1 MIFAF
6 APNEQFNF
14 LTAFAQRV
22 GAFLH
27 ENTLPLPPWLGT
39 GSIRRVR
46 LAPDFSL
53 LIHQYVLRE
62 ELILKRTAADNTAD
76 RVNVLFQLHAGAE
89 EQHSPNDALPTD
101 RRAEFTVR
109 ITSPDINSE
118 LRFPPGVA
126 IFFTVLSM
134 TRPALRQL
142 LRLNTMNGVVE
153 QILVGSQGFL
163 FYETMPADAQRT
175 LRALTALDTQRAL
188 GELRIWIQVQELIC
202 WLFDRLL
209 MREIGRHRPIHRADA
224 EQLER
229 VRAAVVANLSVPPQL
244 PQLASLANM
253 SISKLTDLYKQVFGD
268 SIYDYFQKARMDEAG
283 HLLKQGGY
291 SVSETGY
298 RLGFSNLSHFSR
310 LFQKHHGV
318 TPRRFATVGTQPMTG
333 IITQTH
339 ERYQL

>member
-1 MIFAF
+1 MVFAF

-22 GAFLH
+22 GASLH
-27 ENTLPLPPWLGT
+27 ENTLTLPPSLGT

-76 RVNVLFQLHAGAE
+76 RVNVLFQLHAGPKTE
-89 EQHSPNDALPTD
+89 GQQNPTETALID
-101 RRAEFTVR
+101 RRAAFTVR

-118 LRFPPGVA
+118 LCFPPGVV
-126 IFFTVLSM
+126 IFFAVLSM

-142 LRLNTMNGVVE
+142 LRLDTMNGVVE

-175 LRALTALDTQRAL
+175 LRALTAPDTQRTL

-209 MREIGRHRPIHRADA
+209 MREIGKHRPIHRADA

-229 VRAAVVANLSVPPQL
+229 VRAAVVADLSVPPQL
-244 PQLASLANM
+244 PQLAQIAGM

-268 SIYDYFQKARMDEAG
+268 SIYDYFQKARMEEAG
-283 HLLKQGGY
+283 HLLRQGGY

-310 LFQKHHGV
+310 LFQKHHG
-318 TPRRFATVGTQPMTG
+318 TAPSGFRRYISGNKHKIQNYF
-333 IITQTH
+333 
-339 ERYQL
+339 

>member
-1 MIFAF
+1 M
-6 APNEQFNF
+6 
-14 LTAFAQRV
+14 
-22 GAFLH
+22 
-27 ENTLPLPPWLGT
+27 
-39 GSIRRVR
+39 
-46 LAPDFSL
+46 
-53 LIHQYVLRE
+53 
-62 ELILKRTAADNTAD
+62 
-76 RVNVLFQLHAGAE
+76 LFQLHAGPE
-89 EQHSPNDALPTD
+89 RQRVPDDALPTD

-109 ITSPDINSE
+109 ISSPDINSE
-118 LRFPPGVA
+118 LHFPPGVA

-142 LRLNTMNGVVE
+142 LGLDTMNGVVE

-163 FYETMPADAQRT
+163 FYETMPADAQKT
-175 LRALTALDTQRAL
+175 LRALTALDRQRAL

-209 MREIGRHRPIHRADA
+209 TREILRHRPIHRADA

-229 VRAAVVANLSVPPQL
+229 VRAAIVADLSAPPQL
-244 PQLASLANM
+244 SHLAHLAGM

-268 SIYDYFQKARMDEAG
+268 SIYGYFQKARMDEAG

-310 LFQKHHGV
+310 LFQKYHGV
-318 TPRRFATVGTQPMTG
+318 TPRRFAAVGSKPMTG
-333 IITQTH
+333 IATQTH
-339 ERYQL
+339 

>member
-1 MIFAF
+1 MLFDF

-22 GAFLH
+22 GATLH
-27 ENTLPLPPWLGT
+27 DNMLTLPPSLGT

-46 LAPDFSL
+46 LAPEFSL
-53 LIHQYVLRE
+53 LIHQYVLTE
-62 ELILKRTAADNTAD
+62 ELILKRTAADTTTD
-76 RVNVLFQLHAGAE
+76 RVNVLFQLHTGP
-89 EQHSPNDALPTD
+89 EQQRVANEAAPTH
-101 RRAEFTVR
+101 RRTECTVR
-109 ITSPDINSE
+109 ITSPNISSE

-134 TRPALRQL
+134 ARPALRDL
-142 LRLNTMNGVVE
+142 LRLNGMNGVVE
-153 QILVGSQGFL
+153 QILVGNQGFL
-163 FYETMPADAQRT
+163 FYETMPADAQKT

-188 GELRIWIQVQELIC
+188 GELRSWIRVQELIC

-209 MREIGRHRPIHRADA
+209 MREIGKHRPIHRTDA

-229 VRAAVVANLSVPPQL
+229 VRAAVVADLSVPPQL
-244 PQLASLANM
+244 PQLASVAGM

-283 HLLKQGGY
+283 KLLRRGGY

-298 RLGFSNLSHFSR
+298 RLGFTNLSHFSR
-310 LFQKHHGV
+310 LFTTHYGI
-318 TPRRFATVGTQPMTG
+318 TPK
-333 IITQTH
+333 
-339 ERYQL
+339 RYSAAR